1 MANIEINIESPVKY
15 YDFKDQHG
23 EILATLRFVPSDMG
37 VYTRYEAVVEAFDR
51 IKTELEE
58 LEKAGAEDKTKAAI
72 SPKIMKDYEN
82 QLKEKIDFLFNAD
95 TSKFFEIASPF
106 TPMENGMMWAEV
118 IIYKVI
124 EIVKEVTGKSMAEVD
139 KKVQQYTQKY
149 KTGPGGGIKL
159 AGK

>member
-23 EILATLRFVPSDMG
+23 EVLATLRFVPSDMG
-37 VYTRYEAVVEAFDR
+37 IYTRHESVVAAFEK
-51 IKTELEE
+51 IVTEIEE
-58 LEKAGAEDKTKAAI
+58 LKNDDKAEL
-72 SPKIMKDYEN
+72 PPEVMKKYEN

-106 TPMENGMMWAEV
+106 TPMENGMMWGET
-118 IIYKVI
+118 IIYKVM

-139 KKVQQYTQKY
+139 KKVQQYTEKY
-149 KTGPGGGIKL
+149 KAGPGGYLRPVK
-159 AGK
+159 